1 MSLRMLTMSGV
12 RSVPVSIVDGR
23 AARVIVAD
31 DGSRFRVRQ
40 AEVAEVQLPLF
51 VFEQVG
57 YFAKRGAF

>member
-1 MSLRMLTMSGV
+1 MSLRVLTVSGV
-12 RSVPVSIVDGR
+12 RCVPVSIVDGR

-31 DGSRFRVRQ
+31 DGSRFRVRPI
-40 AEVAEVQLPLF
+40 ETVEVQLPLF